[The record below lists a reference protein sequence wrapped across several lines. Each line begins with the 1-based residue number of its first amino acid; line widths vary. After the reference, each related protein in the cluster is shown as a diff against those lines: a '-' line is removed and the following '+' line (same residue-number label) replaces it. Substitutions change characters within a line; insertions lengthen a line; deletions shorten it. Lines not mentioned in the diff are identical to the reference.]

1 MQSAEDIKATT
12 TQATGLAAELERV
25 GNISDRIKGSFKETL
40 NSVSNFDTK
49 LISTAR
55 NLGQSAG
62 YAKSVEN
69 ELGKAAVNVVRMGGS
84 LEGVIKTFGDIN
96 TAIGKTTY
104 LSQQFYENVEAIE
117 KYGVKGETIS
127 SFAKFFDKVGGG
139 MDAATEKQIQLVNTA
154 KAYGLNVGAFLG
166 SVAGKLDLVNKYGF
180 PKGVSDLS
188 SMVVKSQL
196 LGDTLSVAQKFA
208 DEIMDS
214 PEKAYEYAAQ
224 LQTLGG
230 SFSQLGDGAQL
241 LYMAQNDLKGLND
254 QVINATRGIATF
266 NKETGQFEISAN
278 ERLRLKGLKNLG
290 IDANVVEETAL
301 KLAKQEKIMN
311 DFSFSPKLFE
321 GISKE
326 QQQTLAN
333 YAQITAG
340 GVIKIEGQDFN
351 KLDNSQMQKILS
363 NIQGSGSEL
372 KYKGEMKDGK
382 LVTAT
387 ESNIDSIQ
395 RNLSATENVILAN
408 NQLTNAFSMATLKA
422 GNFSNSLEGYTG
434 VISAALAS
442 VKTVL
447 DKSVEGGTKIFD
459 DLKTS
464 FSPGEKETFLDRI
477 NEYTTAVSKDRFIK
491 VEGNPTIDVKVTGL
505 DAGVSDVV
513 KTYIANEL
521 AKSIKVTA
529 SDSSG
534 YSVGAPG

>member
-1 MQSAEDIKATT
+1 MQSAEEIKTTT
-12 TQATGLAAELERV
+12 TQATGLAAELEKV

-40 NSVSNFDTK
+40 NAVSNFDTK

-69 ELGKAAVNVVRMGGS
+69 ELGKAAVNVVKMGGS
-84 LEGVIKTFGDIN
+84 LEDVIKTFGDIN

-104 LSQQFYENVEAIE
+104 LSQKFYENVEAIE
-117 KYGVKGETIS
+117 KYGVKSETIS

-154 KAYGLNVGAFLG
+154 KAYGLNVGKFLG
-166 SVAGKLDLVNKYGF
+166 SVGEKLDIINKYGF

-188 SMVVKSQL
+188 DMVVKSQL
-196 LGDTLSVAQKFA
+196 LGDSLSVAQSFA
-208 DEIMDS
+208 DQIMDS

-290 IDANVVEETAL
+290 IDADKVEETAL

-311 DFSFSPKLFE
+311 EFNFSPKLFE

-408 NQLTNAFSMATLKA
+408 NQLTNAFSMATLNA
-422 GNFSNSLEGYTG
+422 GNFSTSLEGYTG
-434 VISAALAS
+434 VIVAAQNQVNDILKKSA
-442 VKTVL
+442 
-447 DKSVEGGTKIFD
+447 DGGTKILG

-464 FSPGEKETFLDRI
+464 FSAGASETFLARI
-477 NEYTTAVSKDRFIK
+477 NEYMAGESKEKFIK
-491 VEGNPTIDVKVTGL
+491 VEGNPIIDVKVTGL
-505 DAGVSDVV
+505 DAGVSDVI
-513 KTYIANEL
+513 KTYIANEI

-534 YSVGAPG
+534 YSVGVPG

>member
-1 MQSAEDIKATT
+1 MQSAEEIKTTT
-12 TQATGLAAELERV
+12 TQATGLAAELEKV

-40 NSVSNFDTK
+40 NAVSNFDTK

-69 ELGKAAVNVVRMGGS
+69 ELGKAAVNVVKMGGS
-84 LEGVIKTFGDIN
+84 LEDVIKTFGDIN

-104 LSQQFYENVEAIE
+104 LSQKFYENVEAIE
-117 KYGVKGETIS
+117 KYGVKSETIS

-154 KAYGLNVGAFLG
+154 KAYGLNVGKFLG
-166 SVAGKLDLVNKYGF
+166 SVGEKIDIINKYGF

-188 SMVVKSQL
+188 DMVVKSQL
-196 LGDTLSVAQKFA
+196 LGDSLSVAQSFA
-208 DEIMDS
+208 DQIMDS

-290 IDANVVEETAL
+290 IDADKVEETAL

-311 DFSFSPKLFE
+311 EFNFSPKLFE

-408 NQLTNAFSMATLKA
+408 NQLTNAFSMATLNA
-422 GNFSNSLEGYTG
+422 GNFSTSLEGYTG
-434 VISAALAS
+434 VIVAAQNQVNDILKKSA
-442 VKTVL
+442 
-447 DKSVEGGTKIFD
+447 DGGTKILG

-464 FSPGEKETFLDRI
+464 FSAGASETFLARI
-477 NEYTTAVSKDRFIK
+477 NEYMAGESKEKFIK
-491 VEGNPTIDVKVTGL
+491 VEGNPIIDVKVTGL
-505 DAGVSDVV
+505 DAGVSDVI
-513 KTYIANEL
+513 KTYIANEI

-534 YSVGAPG
+534 YSVGVPG